1 MNTITNTTTNTISTK
16 PTLQS
21 EHSHQQNKLF
31 YGLLDY
37 FKLFSAI
44 LVIAIHTFPL
54 ASINNTANFILTS
67 IFARIGVPFFFMV
80 TGFFL
85 LPKCFSTTFIP
96 NEKENLSTRF
106 FFSLSSKY
114 TIITEA
120 KNAFYSL
127 FRFLTKTCIL
137 YGLTILLYLPINFYN
152 GYFQQESLP
161 NKLIKDIIFD
171 GTFYHLWYLPA
182 LILGVVIVFLLLKTK
197 KLFFPMII
205 TSLLYIIGLFGDS
218 YFGLLKSFPFLQNL
232 YFKSF
237 HISSYTRNGIFFAPI
252 FLFIGYLIA
261 CNIKKCI
268 YSFQK
273 YIRFFGISF
282 LLLLIEGLFLDYF
295 NLQRHSSMYI
305 TLPFVM
311 YFLFQI
317 LIFES
322 KHYSI
327 PGNVEIRKISMLI
340 YVFHPLFIIFIRGFA
355 KLTNLTALLVTNQL
369 IHFIVVTLSTAIFS
383 YFIACFWIDR
393 KKKTKHHAK

>member
-1 MNTITNTTTNTISTK
+1 MNTITHNVIHTNSTD
-16 PTLQS
+16 PLQS
-21 EHSHQQNKLF
+21 EHSNKQTKLY

-37 FKLFSAI
+37 FKLFAAI
-44 LVIAIHTFPL
+44 LVITIHTFPL
-54 ASINNTANFILTS
+54 ASINTTANFILTS

-85 LPKCFSTTFIP
+85 LPKCFSTTFSA
-96 NEKENLSTRF
+96 KENENSSTGF
-106 FFSLSSKY
+106 FFSLSSKH
-114 TIITEA
+114 TIVTQ
-120 KNAFYSL
+120 KKDSFSSL
-127 FRFLTKTCIL
+127 LRFLKKTCIL

-161 NKLIKDIIFD
+161 NRLIKDIIFD

-182 LILGVVIVFLLLKTK
+182 LILGVLIVFLLLKTK
-197 KLFFPMII
+197 KLFFTMI
-205 TSLLYIIGLFGDS
+205 TTTLLYIIGFVGDS

-252 FLFIGYLIA
+252 FLLIGYLIA
-261 CNIKKCI
+261 CNVIKHT

-273 YIRFFGISF
+273 YIRLFGISF
-282 LLLLIEGLFLDYF
+282 ALLLVEGLLLNYF
-295 NLQRHSSMYI
+295 HLQRHSSMYVM
-305 TLPFVM
+305 LPFVM

-327 PGNVEIRKISMLI
+327 PGNTEIRKTSMLI
-340 YVFHPLFIIFIRGFA
+340 YVFHPLFIILIRGFA
-355 KLTNLTALLVTNQL
+355 KLTNLTTLLVTNQF
-369 IHFIVVTLSTAIFS
+369 IHFIAVTVSTTIFS
-383 YFIACFWIDR
+383 YFIACFWLDK
-393 KKKTKHHAK
+393 KKKTKNYI